1 MFNSKKIIFDVGAY
15 DGADGL
21 MLALKNPYCLIY
33 AFEAN
38 PEQYKIINNNK
49 NILEKRIG
57 KKINNYKVFN
67 FAISNIKKNVFF
79 IFQKTQQ
86 CHRLIITEKMF
97 LKVGLA
103 TRSIL
108 LLKKK

>member
-57 KKINNYKVFN
+57 KK
-67 FAISNIKKNVFF
+67 
-79 IFQKTQQ
+79 
-86 CHRLIITEKMF
+86 
-97 LKVGLA
+97 
-103 TRSIL
+103 
-108 LLKKK
+108 